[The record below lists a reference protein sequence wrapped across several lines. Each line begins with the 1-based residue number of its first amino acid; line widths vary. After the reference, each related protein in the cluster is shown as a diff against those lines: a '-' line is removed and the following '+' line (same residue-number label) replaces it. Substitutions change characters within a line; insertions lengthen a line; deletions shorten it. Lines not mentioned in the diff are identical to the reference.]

1 MSTFFF
7 VSSVP
12 MFQEPGM
19 GSNTTKRLAPAS
31 TDDFSTFLDA
41 YCKSASLFAI
51 PTPSLAVKSCSVSSE
66 STPSTP
72 LSCPLSTQST
82 ASLGCP
88 ATTCSSTVTSQDP
101 LQEFS
106 TLLSDAL
113 EMVENFS
120 VTLRLDSGN
129 VTVSGV
135 RDSASGVFSFSL
147 EGKKEA
153 LVEFF
158 TLLLENLRAWIGNA
172 GEGKPQCPRVGCGK
186 IVLEDGQGEETTTP
200 SEDATDTIAPLPEST
215 SEPEIVPDSTFPLEV
230 TAEPMN
236 GNGAFEGDI
245 LPLDLPLE
253 SVSTTE
259 ASSVPEKKSP
269 QLSKNFGSTSFVER
283 LAFASLEEKT
293 VTRVLAT
300 EKDASRNGSAPLG
313 KEVIPSYVPLK
324 NTDNA
329 LPEEIK
335 VSVAS
340 QKDFAK
346 VFEEVLRMASETKGH
361 KEVVLRLEP
370 EHLGSIVV
378 RLEEKE
384 GKIHCFWEV
393 TNPETRELLVKYL
406 PTLEAR
412 FASQGMP
419 FANFFGNGQSAY
431 KFSRFFWVPSSR
443 EEQGDTVSF
452 DDFGVFQV
460 NLLV

>member
-19 GSNTTKRLAPAS
+19 GSNTPKKLAPAN
-31 TDDFSTFLDA
+31 TDDFGTFLDA

-51 PTPSLAVKSCSVSSE
+51 PTPSLAVKSCGVSSE
-66 STPSTP
+66 STPSMP

-88 ATTCSSTVTSQDP
+88 ATTYSSTVTSQDP

-113 EMVENFS
+113 EMVEDFS

-147 EGKKEA
+147 EGKKET

-158 TLLLENLRAWIGNA
+158 TLLLETLRAWIGNA
-172 GEGKPQCPRVGCGK
+172 GEEKPQCPRVEWGK
-186 IVLEDGQGEETTTP
+186 IVLEDEQGKEVTTP
-200 SEDATDTIAPLPEST
+200 LEDATDTIAPLPEST
-215 SEPEIVPDSTFPLEV
+215 SEPEIAPDSAFPLEV
-230 TAEPMN
+230 TAEPMD
-236 GNGAFEGDI
+236 GNEAFEGDI
-245 LPLDLPLE
+245 LPLE

-259 ASSVPEKKSP
+259 ASSVPEKESP
-269 QLSKNFGSTSFVER
+269 ELSRNFGSMSFVER
-283 LAFASLEEKT
+283 PAFASLEEKT

-300 EKDASRNGSAPLG
+300 EKDTSRNDSTPFEE
-313 KEVIPSYVPLK
+313 EVVPSYVPLK
-324 NTDNA
+324 NTDSA
-329 LPEEIK
+329 LPEEVK

-346 VFEEVLRMASETKGH
+346 VFEEVLRVASETKGH

-431 KFSRFFWVPSSR
+431 KFSRFFWVPSPR